1 MPPDAPAPAQADLRR
16 LFFRIFP
23 AVGLAMFGAALDQ
36 TIVAAALPAIA
47 RSLGEVERIS
57 WVVVAYLVG
66 TTVAAPVHGRLGDAF
81 GRRRMLLV
89 ALGIYAA
96 GAVLCALA
104 PSLDLLTLA
113 RLLQGLGGGGLIAL
127 SVALIGEFVPP
138 RERGRFQAWIAA
150 VFAAAAAC
158 GPVLGGLLTELMGWR
173 AVFLLQ
179 PPLAL
184 VAAWLAVR
192 RLAGAAPGSA
202 KGFAFD
208 WAGLGLFVVFV
219 TAALLAFDQLRRL
232 VPGALAV
239 AAALGVVAC
248 VALVLLWRQER
259 RARDPLLPLPVL
271 GEPSVWRANL
281 LSALVSGAFVGAIAF
296 LPIYFA
302 AVRGLSPAE
311 AGIALLPLAAA
322 AALGAMLS
330 GRLLSRTGRTMR
342 WPATGLAV
350 AALLMAVVALSAGVL
365 PVPLLAMLLGL
376 VSIGLGTSFPMVQ
389 VVVQAAAG
397 RERLGA
403 ATASVQFTRALGAA
417 TGTALMGTVLF
428 GTLVAQGS
436 GEGGG
441 SAAALFVALVN
452 RGPEALEG
460 LTEAARVAFRAEMTA
475 AFRAAFLAAAA
486 MLAAA
491 AWLCTRVPLQRI

>member
-1 MPPDAPAPAQADLRR
+1 MPADAPPPVQPDLRR
-16 LFFRIFP
+16 LFRRIFP

-36 TIVAAALPAIA
+36 TIIAAALPAIA

-81 GRRRMLLV
+81 GRQRMLLV
-89 ALGIYAA
+89 ALGIYGV
-96 GAVLCALA
+96 GALFCAVA

-150 VFAAAAAC
+150 VFAASAAC
-158 GPVLGGLLTELMGWR
+158 GPVLGGLLTEWMGWR

-184 VAAWLAVR
+184 LAAWLAVR
-192 RLAGAAPGSA
+192 RLAGASPGSA

-208 WAGLGLFVVFV
+208 WPGLGLFVAFV
-219 TAALLAFDQLRRL
+219 APALLAFDQLRRL
-232 VPGALAV
+232 SSGALAV
-239 AAALGVVAC
+239 AVTLGIIAA
-248 VALVLLWRQER
+248 VALVLLWRQEK
-259 RARDPLLPLPVL
+259 RAPDPLLPLPVL

-302 AVRGLSPAE
+302 AVRGLSAAE
-311 AGIALLPLAAA
+311 AGFALLPLAAA
-322 AALGAMLS
+322 AALGAMVA

-342 WPATGLAV
+342 WPAVGLAGA
-350 AALLMAVVALSAGVL
+350 AALMAAVALAAGSLAV
-365 PVPLLAMLLGL
+365 PVMAALLGL

-428 GTLVAQGS
+428 GTLVAQGA
-436 GEGGG
+436 GAAGGT
-441 SAAALFVALVN
+441 AELFVALVN
-452 RGPEALEG
+452 RGPEAMEG
-460 LTEAARVAFRAEMTA
+460 LSEVARAAFRAEMTG

-486 MLAAA
+486 MLAVA